1 MERDLVIIGGGP
13 GGYEAAIKAAQ
24 LGAKVTLIEE
34 DKLGGTCLNR
44 GCIPT
49 KALYKN
55 AEVVNSLKNMDE
67 FGVALDGYNLD
78 MTKVQSR
85 KNEVVNKLVTGIEQL
100 LKGNSIEVIKGRAS
114 FKGNKLLEVVTKD
127 RTEEITASNIIIATG
142 SSTSTV
148 PVPGIELP
156 GVITSDEILNFN
168 EVPKSLAI
176 LGGGVV
182 GVEFAGIFA
191 SLRTQVTIIEFLPKI
206 LSRLDDEL
214 SKKLTAYL
222 KKQGIKIITGS
233 ALKEVQTAGEG
244 LKLIVGN
251 DKGTSEITC
260 DYLLSA
266 AGRKPN
272 LEGLSLELSG
282 IEYDKKGIKV
292 DDNYK
297 TTVDGVYA
305 IGDVIGGVMLAHV
318 ASEEGKVCV
327 EKIYGHNSKINYNA
341 IPSCVFTFPEAASV
355 GMTEDEAKEKNIGY
369 IVGKSMFG
377 ANGKALSMGEGEGF
391 VKVLAERESH
401 KIIGVHIMGPHA
413 SDIVHDGSLA
423 IQNELTVEDI
433 KESVFAHPTLSE
445 VLYEAVCGCIGEAIH
460 SMPKKK

>member
-1 MERDLVIIGGGP
+1 MEKDLLIIGGGP
-13 GGYEAAIKAAQ
+13 GGYEAAIRAAQ
-24 LGAKVTLIEE
+24 LGANVVLVEE

-55 AEVVNSLKNMDE
+55 AEVVNSLKGMDE
-67 FGVALDGYNLD
+67 FGVTLAGYNFD
-78 MTKVQSR
+78 MTKIQSR
-85 KNEVVNKLVTGIEQL
+85 KNEVVNKLVTGIDQL
-100 LKGNSIEVIKGRAS
+100 LKGNNVEVINGKAS
-114 FKGNKLLEVVTKD
+114 FKGNKVVEVVTENGKI
-127 RTEEITASNIIIATG
+127 ELFAKNIIIATG
-142 SSTSTV
+142 SSTSSV

-156 GVITSDEILNFN
+156 GVITSDEILNLN
-168 EVPKSLAI
+168 EIPKSLAI

-191 SLRTQVTIIEFLPKI
+191 SLGTQVTIIEFLPKI
-206 LSRLDDEL
+206 LYRLDDEL
-214 SKKLTAYL
+214 SKKLTVYL
-222 KKQGIKIITGS
+222 KKQGIKIITGL
-233 ALKEVQTAGEG
+233 ALKEVHTADEG
-244 LKLIVGN
+244 LKLIAGN
-251 DKGTSEITC
+251 DKGTQEITC

-272 LEGLSLELSG
+272 VEGLCLELTD

-292 DDNYK
+292 DSNYK

-305 IGDVIGGVMLAHV
+305 IGDVIGGIMLAHV

-327 EKIYGHNSKINYNA
+327 ENIFGHSSKVNYNA

-355 GMTEDEAKEKNIGY
+355 GITEGEAKEINVEY
-369 IVGKSMFG
+369 IIGKSMFG
-377 ANGKALSMGEGEGF
+377 ANGKALTMGEGEGF
-391 VKVLAERESH
+391 VKVLAEKTSH
-401 KIIGVHIMGPHA
+401 KILGVHIMGPHA
-413 SDIVHDGSLA
+413 SDIVHDGLLA

-445 VLYEAVCGCIGEAIH
+445 VFCEAVCGCIGEAIH

>member
-1 MERDLVIIGGGP
+1 MERDLLIIGGGP
-13 GGYEAAIKAAQ
+13 GGYEAAIRGAQ
-24 LGAKVTLIEE
+24 LGARVTLIEE

-49 KALYKN
+49 KSLYKN
-55 AEVVNSLKNMDE
+55 AEVINSLKNMEE
-67 FGVALDGYNLD
+67 FGVHLSDYKFD
-78 MTKVQSR
+78 MTNAQNR
-85 KNEVVNKLVTGIEQL
+85 KNEVVNKLVTGIDQL
-100 LKGNSIEVIKGRAS
+100 LKGNGVEIIKGRAR
-114 FKGNKLLEVVTKD
+114 FKGNKLIEVVAD
-127 RTEEITASNIIIATG
+127 GNTEELSAANIIIATG
-142 SSTSTV
+142 SSPSAV
-148 PVPGIELP
+148 PVHGINLP
-156 GVITSDEILNFN
+156 GVVSSDEILNFN
-168 EVPKSLAI
+168 EIPKSLAI

-191 SLRTQVTIIEFLPKI
+191 SLGAQVTIIEFLPKI
-206 LSRLDDEL
+206 LCRLDDEL
-214 SKKLTAYL
+214 SKKLTVYL

-233 ALKEVQTAGEG
+233 ALKEVQPSDGG
-244 LKLIVGN
+244 LKLTVAN
-251 DKGTSEITC
+251 DKGTTELTC

-272 LEGLSLELSG
+272 IEGLNLEPAN

-292 DDNYK
+292 DCNYK
-297 TTVDGVYA
+297 TSSEGVYA

-318 ASEEGKVCV
+318 ASEEGKACV
-327 EKIYGHNSKINYNA
+327 ENIYGHNSMVNYNA
-341 IPSCVFTFPEAASV
+341 VPSCVFTFPEAASV
-355 GMTEDEAKEKNIGY
+355 GMTEDEAKESSIEY

-391 VKVLAERESH
+391 VKVLAEKESH

-423 IQNELTVEDI
+423 IQNQLTVEDI

-445 VLYEAVCGCIGEAIH
+445 VFYEAVCGCIGEAIH
-460 SMPKKK
+460 SMPRKK